1 MSDYSQLP
9 FAEPES
15 VGMCSQRLQRIVPV
29 MQSYVDR
36 QLIPGALTLVAR
48 GGKVVHLDRVGWQEV
63 DQSDAMQF
71 DTLFRIA
78 SLTKPIVS
86 LALMML
92 YEQGKFQLHDPVAD
106 FLPVFANMTVR
117 KTNDKGQ
124 EEIVPAKRK
133 ISIRHLLTHSAGFAA
148 EYRERNTA
156 EYMRIVDP
164 LNRAGTLNDFVNR
177 LAQCPL
183 NFEPGAEWD
192 YSRATC
198 VVGRLVEVISGQTIK
213 DFIQENILTP
223 LEMNDTH
230 FFVPPEKLSRLAASY
245 QPGPDKK
252 VSLGDPNTTASF
264 FASQDSQ
271 FYLASGGLVST
282 VADYFSFV
290 EMLRNG
296 GVVQHGAE
304 QGRRLVS
311 RKTMDLMLQ
320 NHIGN
325 KHVWIMGQGYG
336 FGLGFTKVL
345 DAGAAH
351 TIVSEGSYSWYG
363 IYCTHWWCDPAEQL
377 QGMVWSQ
384 IRPFEHLNIRYDMQV
399 LATQAI
405 VD

>member
-1 MSDYSQLP
+1 MSSHLDLKL
-9 FAEPES
+9 AKPES
-15 VGMCSQRLQRIVPV
+15 VGMSSQRLQRIAPV
-29 MQSYVDR
+29 IQSYID
-36 QLIPGALTLVAR
+36 QKKIPGAVTLVAR
-48 GGKVVHLDRVGWQEV
+48 QGRVVHFDSYGFKQIDNQET
-63 DQSDAMQF
+63 MQT

-92 YEQGKFQLHDPVAD
+92 YEEGKFQLHDPIEK

-117 KTNDKGQ
+117 KKNEKGE
-124 EEIVPAKRK
+124 EEIAPARRK
-133 ISIRHLLTHSAGFAA
+133 INIRHLLTHTAGFAG

-164 LNRAGTLNDFVNR
+164 LNRNGVLDDFVNR
-177 LAQCPL
+177 LAKCPL

-198 VVGRLVEVISGQTIK
+198 VVGRLVEVLSGQTIK
-213 DFIQENILTP
+213 DFVQERILDP
-223 LEMNDTH
+223 LGMSDTH
-230 FFVPPEKLSRLAASY
+230 FFVPPEKLNRFSASY
-245 QPGPDKK
+245 SPNAEGTIEL
-252 VSLGDPNTTASF
+252 SDPNTTESF

-282 VADYFSFV
+282 VSDYFSFV

-296 GVVQHGAE
+296 GVVQFGQE
-304 QGRRLVS
+304 KGQRIVS
-311 RKTMDLMLQ
+311 RKTIELMLQ

-325 KHVWIMGQGYG
+325 KKVWIMGQGYG
-336 FGLGFTKVL
+336 FGLGLTQLL

-351 TIVSEGSYSWYG
+351 TIVSPGTYSWFG
-363 IYCTHWWCDPAEQL
+363 IFCTHWWYDPVEQL

-384 IRPFEHLNIRYDMQV
+384 LRPSEHLNIRHDMQV

-405 VD
+405 DD